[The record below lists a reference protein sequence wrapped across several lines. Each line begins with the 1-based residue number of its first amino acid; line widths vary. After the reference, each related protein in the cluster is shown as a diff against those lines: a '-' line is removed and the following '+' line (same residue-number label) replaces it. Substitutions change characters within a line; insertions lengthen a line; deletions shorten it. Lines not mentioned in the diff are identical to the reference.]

1 MSGRY
6 RLTRSQKQLEENE
19 ENFDTTG
26 EVEMFPGHNVAPHSR
41 S

>member
-6 RLTRSQKQLEENE
+6 RLTRSQKQLEEN
-19 ENFDTTG
+19 FDTTG
-26 EVEMFPGHNVAPHSR
+26 EVEMFPGYNIAPHSR